1 MAGPRLERRQR
12 RDHEYEPDAERVVVQ
27 DFLKTLIRDYSWIH
41 LSLGFVGNVAFVIGS
56 FTFLPWFAEYKTIGV
71 WLFIAGS
78 SLMLIGALGQ
88 LLVSV
93 WKDN

>member
-1 MAGPRLERRQR
+1 MA
-12 RDHEYEPDAERVVVQ
+12 AQ
-27 DFLKTLIRDYSWIH
+27 DFLKKLVRDYSWIH
-41 LSLGFVGNVAFVIGS
+41 LSLGVLGNVAFVVGS
-56 FTFLPWFAEYKTIGV
+56 LAFLPWLADYKTTGV

-93 WKDN
+93 WKDR